1 MISNNNIKEYTMKKR
16 SFLIFACGILVTSV
30 ALTACSSNQSNSS
43 QTQNANENV
52 QSAEEVKPIGFIELA
67 NENTE
72 RIWFVAD
79 EIAKDENI
87 TGLYVIKNGKA
98 TYYHLSTYTANSDV
112 ENGPRRSDEYLTFSD
127 IKDLSNKEIIEKAK
141 KLDKEAYDSYFQS
154 FSDIVDTALQEWPSE
169 ETGEYK
175 IYIPALETIK
185 SSLSS
190 LQGDS
195 AYKVYRKR
203 VTEQPLIASVTTD
216 DTGNSIVNEEIVLP
230 IFLKYTADFLDSK
243 SLEPD
248 YETITLE
255 IDASTFNIGDIYDS
269 TYVAFGDS
277 PLITRDMPE
286 KSYPYL
292 DILGTKNVVEE

>member
-1 MISNNNIKEYTMKKR
+1 MISNNNI
-16 SFLIFACGILVTSV
+16 
-30 ALTACSSNQSNSS
+30 
-43 QTQNANENV
+43 
-52 QSAEEVKPIGFIELA
+52 
-67 NENTE
+67 
-72 RIWFVAD
+72 
-79 EIAKDENI
+79 
-87 TGLYVIKNGKA
+87 
-98 TYYHLSTYTANSDV
+98 
-112 ENGPRRSDEYLTFSD
+112 
-127 IKDLSNKEIIEKAK
+127 
-141 KLDKEAYDSYFQS
+141 
-154 FSDIVDTALQEWPSE
+154 
-169 ETGEYK
+169 
-175 IYIPALETIK
+175 
-185 SSLSS
+185 SLSS

>member
-1 MISNNNIKEYTMKKR
+1 MKKR

-52 QSAEEVKPIGFIELA
+52 QSAEEVKPVGFIELA
-67 NENTE
+67 NEDTE
-72 RIWFVAD
+72 RIWFEAD
-79 EIAKDENI
+79 NIAKDETI

-98 TYYHLSTYTANSDV
+98 TYYHLLTYESHDGISDPDQV
-112 ENGPRRSDEYLTFSD
+112 AYGPRIKDSLTFSD
-127 IKDLSNKEIIEKAK
+127 IKDMSNKEIIEKAK
-141 KLDKEAYDSYFQS
+141 KIDKEAYDSYFQS
-154 FSDIVDTALQEWPSE
+154 FLDIVDTAIIDWSNEPSTSE
-169 ETGEYK
+169 NP
-175 IYIPALETIK
+175 IYVPVLENIK
-185 SSLSS
+185 NPLSS

-195 AYKVYRKR
+195 NYRIYRKR
-203 VTEQPLIASVTTD
+203 VTEQKLSAKVETD
-216 DTGNSIVNEEIVLP
+216 DTGNSIVNEEIQLP
-230 IFLKYTADFLDSK
+230 IFVKYEVDFFYSKQLKVGN
-243 SLEPD
+243 
-248 YETITLE
+248 ETRTLV

>member
-1 MISNNNIKEYTMKKR
+1 MKTKKLF
-16 SFLIFACGILVTSV
+16 SLFTTGILATTLLVG
-30 ALTACSSNQSNSS
+30 CSSHQSDNS
-43 QTQNANENV
+43 QQQAIGEKV
-52 QSAEEVKPIGFIELA
+52 QSAEEVKPVGFMELA

-98 TYYHLSTYTANSDV
+98 TYYNLTTYTANSDV
-112 ENGPRRSDEYLTFSD
+112 ENGPRWSDEHLTFSN

-154 FSDIVDTALQEWPSE
+154 FSDIVDTALQEWPNE

-185 SSLSS
+185 SSFSS

-203 VTEQPLIASVTTD
+203 VTEQPLTASVTTD
-216 DTGNSIVNEEIVLP
+216 DSGNNITDEEIELQSFP
-230 IFLKYTADFLDSK
+230 EYTASFGSK
-243 SLEPD
+243 SLELD
-248 YETITLE
+248 SDTATLE
-255 IDASTFNIGDIYDS
+255 IDASSFNIGDIYNS
-269 TYVAFGDS
+269 KYVSFGDI
-277 PLITRDMPE
+277 PLITRDHP
-286 KSYPYL
+286 KNTYPSL
-292 DILGTKNVVEE
+292 DSIDTKNITEE

>member
-1 MISNNNIKEYTMKKR
+1 MKKR

-52 QSAEEVKPIGFIELA
+52 QSAEEVKPVGFIELA
-67 NENTE
+67 NEDTE
-72 RIWFVAD
+72 RIWFEAD
-79 EIAKDENI
+79 NIAKDETI

-98 TYYHLSTYTANSDV
+98 TYYHLLTYTSENDV
-112 ENGPRRSDEYLTFSD
+112 ENGPNGSGVFLTFSD

-141 KLDKEAYDSYFQS
+141 KIDREAYDSYFQS
-154 FSDIVDTALQEWPSE
+154 FSDIVDTALIEWPNE

-185 SSLSS
+185 SSLLS

-203 VTEQPLIASVTTD
+203 VTEQPLTASVTTD